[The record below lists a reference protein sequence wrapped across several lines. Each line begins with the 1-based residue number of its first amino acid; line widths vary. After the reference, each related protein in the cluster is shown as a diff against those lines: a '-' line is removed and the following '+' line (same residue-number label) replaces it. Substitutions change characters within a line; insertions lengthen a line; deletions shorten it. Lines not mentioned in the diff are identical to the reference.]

1 MSGCSASSEPRP
13 YRAGRCLEGSSQ
25 QSRCIYN
32 AKIKLTLGLLCLVAS
47 DGTDNSVLLALE
59 AVTCAL
65 DVLLRLGGLDLS
77 LTCSMLLASR
87 VDPRG
92 RASQVADGL
101 DGGALGRVVLAGGLV
116 GLVVRHDV

>member
-1 MSGCSASSEPRP
+1 MRKLRTEI
-13 YRAGRCLEGSSQ
+13 E
-25 QSRCIYN
+25 
-32 AKIKLTLGLLCLVAS
+32 LTLGLLCLVAGDS
-47 DGTDNSVLLALE
+47 ADNSVLLALE

-65 DVLLRLGGLDLS
+65 DVRLRFGSLNLS
-77 LTCSMLLASR
+77 LACSVLLATR

-92 RASQVADGL
+92 SASQVADGL